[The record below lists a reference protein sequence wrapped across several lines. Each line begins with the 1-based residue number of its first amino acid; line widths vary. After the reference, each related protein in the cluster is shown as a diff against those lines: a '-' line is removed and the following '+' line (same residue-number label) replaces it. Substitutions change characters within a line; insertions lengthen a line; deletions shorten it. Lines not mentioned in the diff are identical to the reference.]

1 MVSMT
6 YERFV
11 RSFRAFLV
19 LTALIAL
26 ICVCLGQ
33 EVPLSEMK
41 ISCVHLTLGEGPAS
55 MVVTWRSSLVTED
68 AVVKAWPAGLKTM
81 PTSGKDLIRDKFSQH
96 TYKFARD
103 TVNIYDA
110 ILGGLEPNAAYNYY
124 DLMRRRDLPRLFVPI
139 AGRGRQYPV
148 YFRGSGRCRGDY
160 PLFGKLIRMAREA
173 GARFVIATGDLTDS
187 GTQPNGTSG
196 SKAARKP
203 CPTCP

>member
-1 MVSMT
+1 MT
-6 YERFV
+6 RRFV

-81 PTSGKDLIRDKFSQH
+81 PTSGKDLITGKLSQH

-110 ILGGLEPNAAYNYY
+110 ILGGLEPNAAYNYQ
-124 DLMRRRDLPRLFVPI
+124 I
-139 AGRGRQYPV
+139 SCGGATSPV
-148 YFRGSGRCRGDY
+148 NSFQSPVMDANT
-160 PLFGKLIRMAREA
+160 PFTFAVW
-173 GARFVIATGDLTDS
+173 VIA
-187 GTQPNGTSG
+187 
-196 SKAARKP
+196 AATTR
-203 CPTCP
+203 CSAN